1 MLGKGGAHVGA
12 NGAQLFVRLDVTD
25 LAAIGAFALRSA
37 GIVLTGRLF
46 SRGCALRGWLSVG
59 WRGCCCDALGFITS
73 ESSLAIALEAAE
85 FFFQS
90 EGGLVGLG

>member
-46 SRGCALRGWLSVG
+46 SRGCALRG
-59 WRGCCCDALGFITS
+59 
-73 ESSLAIALEAAE
+73 
-85 FFFQS
+85 
-90 EGGLVGLG
+90 